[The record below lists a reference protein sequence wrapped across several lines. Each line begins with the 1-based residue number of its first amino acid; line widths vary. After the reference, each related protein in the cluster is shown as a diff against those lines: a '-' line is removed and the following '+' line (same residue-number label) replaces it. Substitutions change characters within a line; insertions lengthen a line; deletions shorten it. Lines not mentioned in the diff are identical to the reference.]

1 MCLSIPKQVTS
12 VKNALVKVKSKA
24 RGIEELATLIKVKK
38 GDWIL
43 SQNRTI
49 IKKITQTQAK
59 EISALFQKGGRKK

>member
-24 RGIEELATLIKVKK
+24 RGIEELATLVKVKK

-43 SQNRTI
+43 SQNRVI
-49 IKKITQTQAK
+49 IKKINQAQAK
-59 EISALFQKGGRKK
+59 EINKILWTRKA